1 MIILKPVFIIAM
13 AVGVV
18 IIVSSTIVHDQ
29 YMEWERQTFLE
40 KRQIFLEEQENKFNA
55 CVVKY
60 GISANIQE
68 IKKFTMCVDGLI
80 KEVEEFKESQGWYSY
95 SEDQQLENIEKEGTW
110 MSPFEEED
118 RMWMS
123 PFADECKGIDQLEEY
138 TLCVE
143 NAKYTP

>member
-1 MIILKPVFIIAM
+1 MYWV
-13 AVGVV
+13 
-18 IIVSSTIVHDQ
+18 
-29 YMEWERQTFLE
+29 
-40 KRQIFLEEQENKFNA
+40 
-55 CVVKY
+55 
-60 GISANIQE
+60 
-68 IKKFTMCVDGLI
+68 
-80 KEVEEFKESQGWYSY
+80 WYSY

-143 NAKYTP
+143 NAKYTPWSIAKYTKLVTRYMKNTHNVCGLELIVLLIK

>member
-1 MIILKPVFIIAM
+1 MKPVVIIAI

-40 KRQIFLEEQENKFNA
+40 KQQMFLEEQENKFNA

-60 GISANIQE
+60 GISANIQDIE
-68 IKKFTMCVDGLI
+68 KFTDCVEGLT
-80 KEVEEFKESQGWYSY
+80 KEVQEFKESQGYSY
-95 SEDQQLENIEKEGTW
+95 SEDQQLENIEKDGTW
-110 MSPFEEED
+110 INPFEEED
-118 RMWMS
+118 RMWMN
-123 PFADECKGIDQLEEY
+123 PFEEECKGIDQLEEY

>member
-1 MIILKPVFIIAM
+1 LKSVIIIAI

-29 YMEWERQTFLE
+29 YLEWERQT
-40 KRQIFLEEQENKFNA
+40 FLEEQENKFNA

-60 GISANIQE
+60 GISTNIQKIE
-68 IKKFTMCVDGLI
+68 KFTDCVEGLT
-80 KEVEEFKESQGWYSY
+80 KEVQEFKESQGYSY
-95 SEDQQLENIEKEGTW
+95 SEDQQLENIEKDGTW
-110 MSPFEEED
+110 INPFEEED
-118 RMWMS
+118 RMWIN
-123 PFADECKGIDQLEEY
+123 PFEEECKGIDQLDEY